1 MNEEIHRQLIKLP
14 LFEGLPDDEVHWVIE
29 HSHVEPLADGE
40 FFHREGEAVDK
51 FYVVLEGELQVTQR
65 IDGKETVIGTTPVGI
80 MGGELALLLGDTS
93 IISARAIDPCRLLV
107 LDTHAFREL
116 FSTCPVLGRRVFET
130 AAERLHGLAHD
141 QQQREKLA
149 ALGKLSA
156 GLAHELNNPSSA
168 AHRAAKTLGEFLPLL
183 QQESIRLGAL
193 GLEDEQMELV
203 LSMQE
208 TCLPSGASVKLLLP
222 IEQSEREDEV
232 GSWLESL
239 EIPEAWEMAANFVNA
254 GLTADDLE
262 ELANTFSPEKLNG
275 ILAWLNRSLYVSVL
289 LDEVQESVE
298 RISELVGAVKSYTFM
313 DQAPVQQVDLHKGLE
328 NTLMVMRYKLRNVE
342 IQRQYDPEMPL
353 IQARGSELNQVWTN
367 LIDNSV
373 DAMQGR
379 GKLTIIT
386 RCENDFAMVEITDN
400 GPGIPTEVQNHL
412 FEPFYTTKGAG
423 FGTGLGL
430 DISHRIIQQH
440 QGTIEVQSKPGLTRF
455 ITRIPVKPVDE
466 IKD

>member
-1 MNEEIHRQLIKLP
+1 
-14 LFEGLPDDEVHWVIE
+14 
-29 HSHVEPLADGE
+29 
-40 FFHREGEAVDK
+40 
-51 FYVVLEGELQVTQR
+51 
-65 IDGKETVIGTTPVGI
+65 
-80 MGGELALLLGDTS
+80 
-93 IISARAIDPCRLLV
+93 LV
-107 LDTHAFREL
+107 LDTQAFREL
-116 FSTCPVLGRRVFET
+116 FSACPLLGRRVFEI
-130 AAERLHGLAHD
+130 AAERLHELVHD

-193 GLEDEQMELV
+193 GLEDDQMELV

-222 IEQSEREDEV
+222 MEQSEREDEV

-254 GLTADDLE
+254 GLTAGDLE
-262 ELANTFSPEKLNG
+262 ELANTISPEKLRG

-289 LDEVQESVE
+289 LDEIQESVE

-342 IQRQYDPEMPL
+342 IQRRTIQMPL

-367 LIDNSV
+367 LIDNAV

-440 QGTIEVQSKPGLTRF
+440 QGTIEVQSQPGLTRF
-455 ITRIPVKPVDE
+455 ITRIPVKPVEE